1 MGKVELVM
9 NEVVGAEEGSS
20 DKKCR

>member
-9 NEVVGAEEGSS
+9 NEVVGTEEGSS
-20 DKKCR
+20 GKKCR